1 MRLRSIIGKRR
12 LAALAALAAVLA
24 LAIAAALWPRFP
36 AQAGKRAREAG
47 ESIGAAYD
55 FDLIFRPEEST
66 LAVTMTLDYAN
77 NTGEILNDL
86 TLRTWAG
93 AYTDAE
99 TSPAAIDELYEACY
113 PNGFSPGGITLEG
126 VWWNGTM
133 AEAAFADDA
142 QTALRVMIPPLGN
155 GEHGTLL
162 LRCRLTVP
170 DCAHRFGHSGGV
182 WQFGS
187 ALPILSVY
195 RDGAWRTDPY
205 APIGDPFFS
214 ECANYTV
221 TLTAPAG
228 YACAATGTQR
238 AETQSDGSLRWRM
251 EAPAVREFAF
261 ALSDAWH
268 SADAQADGVRIT
280 AYAPDRD
287 GAKRAAK
294 NAADALKIYGR
305 LYGAYPWDTLTLCA
319 VDFPFGGMEYPG
331 LIFLSQ
337 KGFPADWAD
346 TLELTVAHETAH
358 QWFYALVGSDPFN
371 QPWQDEALSE
381 YAMLRYV
388 REKYGR
394 GAYENLRV
402 TRIDAP
408 MRERIPQRV
417 TPATP
422 IDGFGSLEAYTTVV
436 YGRGAA
442 FLTAAEEMTGKVDA
456 FLKAYCDRFAF
467 GIASRQDFTA
477 LMNEITG
484 EDLVPLM
491 TDYLDTLM

>member
-1 MRLRSIIGKRR
+1 MRLRSIIGKRWQ
-12 LAALAALAAVLA
+12 LAALLAALTLALAA
-24 LAIAAALWPRFP
+24 ILWPRSP
-36 AQAGKRAREAG
+36 AQAGKRADAAA
-47 ESIGAAYD
+47 ESMNAAYD
-55 FDLIFRPEEST
+55 FDLIFRPEESA
-66 LAVTMTLDYAN
+66 LAVTMTLRYTNA
-77 NTGEILNDL
+77 TGETLNDL

-93 AYTDAE
+93 AYAAPE

-133 AEAAFADDA
+133 AEAAFADAA
-142 QTALRVMIPPLGN
+142 QTVLQVAIPPLAN
-155 GEHGTLL
+155 GESGTLL
-162 LRCRLTVP
+162 LRCRLTAP
-170 DCAHRFGHSGGV
+170 ECAHRFGHSAGV

-187 ALPILSVY
+187 ALPILAVY
-195 RDGAWRTDPY
+195 RDGAWRQEPY

-228 YACAATGTQR
+228 YACAATGRQT
-238 AETQSDGSLRWRM
+238 AETQGDGTIRWRM
-251 EAPAVREFAF
+251 EAKAAREFAF
-261 ALSDAWH
+261 ALSDAWQ
-268 SADAQADGVRIT
+268 SADTQADGVRIT

-337 KGFPADWAD
+337 KSFPADWAD

-358 QWFYALVGSDPFN
+358 QWFYALVGSDPFYE
-371 QPWQDEALSE
+371 PWQDEALCE

-388 REKYGR
+388 LEKYGR
-394 GAYENLRV
+394 SAYENLRV

-422 IDGFGSLEAYTTVV
+422 IDGFGSLDAYTAVV

-467 GIASRQDFTA
+467 DIATRQDFIG
-477 LMNEITG
+477 LMNEVTG
-484 EDLVPLM
+484 EDLTPLM